1 MTRCDT
7 VGPSGDRNRERRPWE
22 RKTRMPLI
30 STATAEV
37 HRARRRHQRELAERN
52 RYRRLVQ
59 AIDQAIETCEET
71 HLQHI
76 KECPADL
83 KERAAD
89 LLRRADKVVCRTRD
103 AEAIALVQTQVARP
117 VRKVTEVMDSMWAVQ
132 EVLFDLMLPWRN
144 QLPEDVE
151 VPGMPLTTWRYDSA
165 A

>member
-1 MTRCDT
+1 
-7 VGPSGDRNRERRPWE
+7 
-22 RKTRMPLI
+22 MPLI

-37 HRARRRHQRELAERN
+37 HRARRRHQRELAGRN

-59 AIDQAIETCEET
+59 AIDRTIETCEET

-76 KECPADL
+76 KECPSDL

-89 LLRRADKVVCRTRD
+89 LLRRADKVVCRSGD

-117 VRKVTEVMDSMWAVQ
+117 VRKVTEVMDSLWAVQ
-132 EVLFDLMLPWRN
+132 EVLFDLMLPWRTE
-144 QLPEDVE
+144 LPEDVE
-151 VPGMPLTTWRYDSA
+151 LPAMPLTTWRYDSA